1 MILGVFAMSG
11 LFINDDFLSIAG
23 HFPEKSFDAILT
35 SPPFKESDIPG
46 DYWAFYDAVMGQIF
60 RLASKVAIVIHTA
73 TKINDFIP
81 RYPPKRVL
89 VWGKGVIN
97 YSYRWNPIYVY
108 QVSDDYK
115 VNKYIYADTFGI
127 KPVFGEWKVHRHQ
140 DPVGLYY
147 ALLKMF
153 KGVKN
158 VLDPF
163 MGSGT
168 TFLACE
174 ALGLDFTGVEIDAD
188 NFRNALDF
196 VRSYKFDPNTFSVQK
211 RFEDSLLTEVR

>member
-1 MILGVFAMSG
+1 MSA
-11 LFINDDFLSIAG
+11 LFINGDFLSLSEQ
-23 HFPEKSFDAILT
+23 FPERSFDVVLT
-35 SPPFKESDIPG
+35 SPPFKDSDIPG
-46 DYWAFYDAVMGQIF
+46 NYWAFYDAIMSQIL
-60 RLASKVAIVIHTA
+60 RLASKVAIVIHTS

-81 RYPPKRVL
+81 RYPPKRL
-89 VWGKGVIN
+89 LIWGKGVCQ

-108 QVSDDYK
+108 QISDDYK
-115 VNKYIYADTFGI
+115 VNKYIYADAFGI
-127 KPVFGEWKVHRHQ
+127 QPLFGNWKVHKYQ

-147 ALLKMF
+147 TLLKMF
-153 KGVKN
+153 KGTKS

-174 ALGLDFTGVEIDAD
+174 ALGLDFTGIEIDPN

-196 VRSYKFDPNTFSVQK
+196 VRSYKFDPITFAVQK
-211 RFEDSLLTEVR
+211 RLQDSLLKEVI